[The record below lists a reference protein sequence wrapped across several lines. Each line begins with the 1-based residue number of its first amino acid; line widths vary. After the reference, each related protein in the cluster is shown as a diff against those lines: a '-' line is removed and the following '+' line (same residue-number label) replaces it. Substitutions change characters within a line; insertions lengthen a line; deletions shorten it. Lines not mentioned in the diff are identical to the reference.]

1 MKIDLARFRETF
13 FEEAAEHVAT
23 LEQGLLGLER
33 PDADPDLLNSIFR
46 AAHSIKG
53 GSGTFGLEQVASFS
67 HVLENVLDRMREGTV
82 QPTRAR
88 IDLLLRS
95 TDVLKGLLVSAR
107 SGEAAP
113 AELEQVL
120 ADLQREQ
127 ASGADP
133 AAASAAGGE
142 GASEHAA
149 PPQATNAPQLR
160 RIHFRPASDVLLSGL
175 DPILVLRD
183 LASLGEIREVTCD
196 TSRLPSLTALD
207 PEVCHLA
214 WTVVLSSDACEAAIR
229 DVFAFVEDGADIQ
242 VSVAAGASAAA
253 STARGPAVNERATP
267 KPTADATAPAA
278 GPAFRRRASDVEASS
293 SIRVSIDKVDRLVNL
308 VGELVIAHSMV
319 ADVVSHFTL
328 DKLDR
333 LQAAVSLMGRNT
345 REMQERVMGVRMMPI
360 GSLFGRFPRMVRELS
375 GALGKDIQ
383 PEMSGEET
391 ELDKAVVERIGD
403 PLTHLVRNAV
413 DHGIDDVETRRAHGK
428 PEQGV
433 IRLAACTQGGSVII
447 EVADDGRGLDKE
459 RIHRKAVER
468 GLARADEVLTD
479 EQLYALILQPAFST
493 ADKVTDLSGRGVGLD
508 VVKRN
513 VEALNG
519 SISITTTPGRGT
531 SFRIK
536 LPLTLAILDGQVL
549 LVGEE
554 LFVLPLVSIV
564 ESLRPKRAHVKQVF
578 GDGEVVMVRGD
589 TLPLIRAHRLLGVPT
604 EVIDPCEGLTVIVE
618 HEGRR
623 VALLVDDLRGQQQVV
638 IKGLDVN
645 YRRVEGVLG
654 ATVMGDGRVAF
665 ILDVAGLIRM
675 TDPDAVEARR
685 ALAHA
690 RAETSYAPAAA
701 AA

>member
-1 MKIDLARFRETF
+1 MKIDLARFRESF

-23 LEQGLLGLER
+23 LEEGLMGLER
-33 PDADPDLLNSIFR
+33 PDADPELLNSIFR

-53 GSGTFGLEQVASFS
+53 GSGMFGLEQVTSFS
-67 HVLENVLDRMREGTV
+67 HVLENLLDRMREGTMH
-82 QPTRAR
+82 PTRAR

-95 TDVLKGLLVSAR
+95 TDVLKALLGAAR
-107 SGEAAP
+107 SGEPAP
-113 AELEQVL
+113 AELEGVL

-127 ASGADP
+127 ASDQEAATPP
-133 AAASAAGGE
+133 APIEVPVPSAG
-142 GASEHAA
+142 
-149 PPQATNAPQLR
+149 PVRRVR

-175 DPILVLRD
+175 DPVLVLRD
-183 LASLGEIREVTCD
+183 LASLGEIRDVRCD
-196 TSRLPSLTALD
+196 TSRLPPLTALD

-214 WTVVLSSDACEAAIR
+214 WTVLLASDACEAEIR
-229 DVFAFVEDGADIQ
+229 DVFAFVEDGAEIRIDIEPDAAAPQ
-242 VSVAAGASAAA
+242 PLPAVAATDPAPSVAEAAPHPAAVAA
-253 STARGPAVNERATP
+253 SQPSGPT
-267 KPTADATAPAA
+267 
-278 GPAFRRRASDVEASS
+278 FRRRASDVEPSS

-319 ADVVSHFTL
+319 ADVVSHFTI

-345 REMQERVMGVRMMPI
+345 REMQERVMGIRMMPI

-375 GALGKDIQ
+375 GALGKEIQ
-383 PEMSGEET
+383 LELSGEET

-413 DHGIDDVETRRAHGK
+413 DHGIDDVETRRALGK

-493 ADKVTDLSGRGVGLD
+493 AEKVTDLSGRGVGLD

-519 SISITTTPGRGT
+519 SISIHTTPGHGT

-549 LVGEE
+549 VVGEQ

-564 ESLRPKRAHVKQVF
+564 ESLRPKRTHVKQVF
-578 GDGEVVMVRGD
+578 GDGEVVLVRGD
-589 TLPLIRAHRLLGVPT
+589 TLPLIRAHQLLDVPT
-604 EVIDPCEGLTVIVE
+604 NVVDPCEGLTVIVE

-675 TDPDAVEARR
+675 TEPDAREARR
-685 ALAHA
+685 AQA
-690 RAETSYAPAAA
+690 RAESPFAVAAA